1 MGLTKVTYSMI
12 EGAVV
17 NVLDY
22 GADPTGTNDSTAAI
36 QAALDYAPVAN
47 SGRVV
52 FLPAGTYKFSKLT
65 IKHNNTILRG
75 EGQRATYLTSTAV
88 DGSLITNDDQDTTL
102 YYCGIEGMQI
112 SSPSVTSTANVKIID
127 WCSMQF
133 GFIKDVWVYGNNTAG
148 LTGIYMGVI
157 TYGAQECTYNA
168 VDNIYIGAV
177 GYGVI
182 VSDGANTNTFR
193 NMRVQPGV
201 GAYGYHIAFGSNE
214 ASNNT
219 FISCHCEYPGN
230 TVTGYALG
238 AISTNTTIIGARLEG
253 LGTGIYVLSSATDTS
268 VISCYFSSNTL
279 DVDNSSQTTN
289 LFSCSTTAP
298 AHLPK
303 LSIKSTAVAPNYAV
317 DNTYYGYGGE
327 RATYASATGG
337 FRTAYNNST
346 AVLTEGHYNSTY
358 GGGTVLGVG
367 ANGTYYTKD
376 GGILAV
382 GTTSAHVV
390 NFATNN
396 VRTQQIDTSG
406 NFYPYT
412 TNSVSCG
419 KSGNLW
425 TAIWATN
432 GTIQTSDAEA
442 KFDIAPS
449 DLGLD
454 FVSKLNP
461 VSYKMKIAENV
472 VTTVE
477 DGVDPAGNPMF
488 KEVVTARVGTR
499 PHYGLI
505 AQEVKTVLGD
515 KDAGI
520 WIKDKE
526 TGDEGLRYEELIS
539 PMIKAI
545 QELSAKVTALEDQV
559 IALEQK

>member
-1 MGLTKVTYSMI
+1 MALTKATYSMI
-12 EGAVV
+12 KGAVV

-22 GADPTGTNDSTAAI
+22 GADPTGTDDSTAAI
-36 QAALDYAPVAN
+36 QAALDYAPVAG
-47 SGRVV
+47 SGRIV

-65 IKHNNTILRG
+65 FKHNNTILRG

-88 DGSLITNDDQDTTL
+88 DGSLISNDDQDTTL

-112 SSPSVTSTANVKIID
+112 SSPSVTSTSNVKIID
-127 WCSMQF
+127 WRSMQF
-133 GFIKDVWVYGNNTAG
+133 GFIKDVWIYGNGTTG
-148 LTGIYMGVI
+148 LSGIEMGVI

-177 GYGVI
+177 SYGVKI
-182 VSDGANTNTFR
+182 GDGANTNTFR
-193 NMRVQPGV
+193 NMRVQPGAS
-201 GAYGYHIAFGSNE
+201 AYGYHIAFGSNG

-219 FISCHCEYPGN
+219 FISCHCEFPGN

-238 AISTNTTIIGARLEG
+238 DISVNTVIIGARCEG
-253 LGTGIYVLSSATDTS
+253 LDSGVNVTSGARDTS
-268 VISCYFSSNTL
+268 IISCYFSSNTI
-279 DVDNSSQTTN
+279 DIDDNSTTTC
-289 LFSCSTTAP
+289 LFSCHTEAP
-298 AHLPK
+298 KHLPK
-303 LSIKSTAVAPNYAV
+303 IRIKSNAETPNYAI
-317 DNTYYGYGGE
+317 DNYYSAYGAE
-327 RATYASATGG
+327 RTIFAGATGG
-337 FRTAYNNST
+337 YRAAYNDST
-346 AVLTEGHYNSTY
+346 AAITEGHYSSTY
-358 GGGTVLGVG
+358 AGGTVFGVG
-367 ANGTYYTKD
+367 ANGTYYAKTN
-376 GGILAV
+376 GILAL
-382 GTTSAHVV
+382 GTTSAHAV
-390 NFATNN
+390 NFGANN

-432 GTIQTSDAEA
+432 GTIQTSDAKA

-461 VSYKMKIAENV
+461 VSYKMKVAENL

-477 DGVDPAGNPMF
+477 DGVDPAGNPIV

-499 PHYGLI
+499 SHYGLI
-505 AQEVKTVLGD
+505 AQEVKTVLGE

-526 TGDEGLRYEELIS
+526 TSDEGLRYEELIA

-545 QELSAKVTALEDQV
+545 QELSAQV
-559 IALEQK
+559 QELKNK